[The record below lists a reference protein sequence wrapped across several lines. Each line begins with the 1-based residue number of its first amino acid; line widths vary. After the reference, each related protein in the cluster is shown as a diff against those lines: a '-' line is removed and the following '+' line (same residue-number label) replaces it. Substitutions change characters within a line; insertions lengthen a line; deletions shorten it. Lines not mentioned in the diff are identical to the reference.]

1 MGLAATFGLGSWSVA
16 GLLLPNPCRKRVRHT
31 ANEDE
36 NKEEEDY
43 VEKEQERRPRK
54 KQKSLYDPFSDDPT
68 PLAIRRCRRKLN

>member
-1 MGLAATFGLGSWSVA
+1 M
-16 GLLLPNPCRKRVRHT
+16 RHT